1 MDGALAVLLAAV
13 DQAFQRK
20 SWHGPNLRGALR
32 GVTAGHAV
40 WRPARGRHNI
50 WELALHAAYW
60 KYIVARRL
68 RGRAA
73 RGGFPLPGRDFFARP
88 YGSPLGDLAQIL
100 PDSPDTGPPLPTGAG
115 SGAGPGAATGFG
127 SVSGA
132 GPGSGAAA
140 SPPVVSE
147 SDWRRELE
155 LLVAMHCD
163 MRAAI
168 AALAPATL
176 DRPSASGSKTTA
188 RDLILGAAAHDLYH
202 AGQIQLL
209 KRLQSAPPG

>member
-1 MDGALAVLLAAV
+1 VDGALAVLLAAV

-32 GVTAGHAV
+32 GVTAEHAV

-73 RGGFPLPGRDFFARP
+73 RGAFPLPGRDFFARP
-88 YGSPLGDLAQIL
+88 FGSPLGDLATSP
-100 PDSPDTGPPLPTGAG
+100 PDLAAPPPDAAG
-115 SGAGPGAATGFG
+115 
-127 SVSGA
+127 
-132 GPGSGAAA
+132 

-155 LLVAMHCD
+155 LLVAMHGD

-168 AALAPATL
+168 AALAPASL

-209 KRLQSAPPG
+209 KRLQSAPPD

>member
-1 MDGALAVLLAAV
+1 MDGALAVLMAAV

-32 GVTAGHAV
+32 GVTAEQAV
-40 WRPARGRHNI
+40 WRPAGDRHNI

-73 RGGFPLPGRDFFARP
+73 RGAFPLPGRDFFARP
-88 YGSPLGDLAQIL
+88 F
-100 PDSPDTGPPLPTGAG
+100 GPPLGALPHPATT
-115 SGAGPGAATGFG
+115 AGL
-127 SVSGA
+127 VA
-132 GPGSGAAA
+132 GGGPSAAA
-140 SPPVVSE
+140 DSPPAISE

-155 LLVAMHCD
+155 LLVEMHCD

-168 AALAPATL
+168 AALPPAAI
-176 DRPSASGSKTTA
+176 DRPSATGSKTSA

-209 KRLQSAPPG
+209 KRLQSSPSA